1 MDPATHAL
9 FGAALAVGASP
20 APRRAVVLTCAG
32 ASLLPDID
40 AVVMPAGWDR
50 YLVAHEIGTHSL
62 PGAVLLGALLALILC
77 WCRPAWKRGAIWAAA
92 IAGTV
97 GHVFWDLANGGDIRV
112 FWPVSSLR
120 IGGHLAAMADPVVL
134 IPLLMFGF
142 VALVWRRHVRVAADV
157 VLLALA
163 GVLVAR
169 AGLQDRALEAHARAV
184 VRSDAEEHPAEEG
197 SGTVPRAIG
206 RGTVPS
212 TVSSVRDVSSAHAA
226 RLWAMSG
233 LSPADQAG
241 HRPSPIA
248 TSEPAIARR
257 AIEAEWGALAGWWVY
272 DRTAD
277 AMRVWHV
284 DGWTGEVVFSQRVS
298 VDQDSVEAV
307 ANVLRPAERAVALW
321 DFAFVRRRPYESGED
336 VLLSDL
342 RFCISGKCG
351 VWFGGHL
358 DATGQPREEVV
369 IVGPWRLTRPIGR

>member
-9 FGAALAVGASP
+9 FGTALAIGASS
-20 APRRAVVLTCAG
+20 APHRSVIATCAA

-40 AVVMPAGWDR
+40 AVFMPAGWDR

-62 PGAVLLGALLALILC
+62 AGAVLLGALLALILG
-77 WCRPAWKRGAIWAAA
+77 WCRPALKSGAIRAAA

-97 GHVFWDLANGGDIRV
+97 GHVFWDLANGGEIRV

-134 IPLLMFGF
+134 IPLLVFGF
-142 VALVWRRHVRVAADV
+142 VALMWRRHARAAAGV

-169 AGLQDRALEAHARAV
+169 VVLQHRALEAHARAV
-184 VRSDAEEHPAEEG
+184 A
-197 SGTVPRAIG
+197 VPLVWRTAPS
-206 RGTVPS
+206 RGLP
-212 TVSSVRDVSSAHAA
+212 
-226 RLWAMSG
+226 
-233 LSPADQAG
+233 PADASGQG
-241 HRPSPIA
+241 LFPIEEYA
-248 TSEPAIARR
+248 PAIERR
-257 AIEAEWGALAGWWVY
+257 AIEAEWGTLAGWWVY

-284 DGWTGEVVFSQRVS
+284 DGWTGNVVFGQRVF
-298 VDQDSVEAV
+298 VDRDSVEA
-307 ANVLRPAERAVALW
+307 AADALRPARSAVELW
-321 DFAFVRRRPYESGED
+321 DFAFVRRRPYESGQD

-342 RFCISGKCG
+342 RFCVSDECG

-369 IVGPWRLTRPIGR
+369 IVGPWRLTRRIAR